1 MTIAVETQ
9 LPNLDVRVST
19 GLSGTPDS
27 VGYHLEAIEVHNH
40 SPMQGYGNS
49 SGVAATPGNFSRG
62 ALAAFQVS
70 AGSGA
75 YGTEHQIHDGSVIE
89 SGSATKYFD
98 FNTMFVT
105 AVGTANRATFIEFY
119 YGSRAAGLACTF
131 DHTGELAIRNSH
143 GLSDGNKIM
152 FSTTDTLPAELN
164 AYTTYYVVGK
174 TENNFQVSLT
184 LGGSAVAITDNGTG
198 THYFHVLTQTLLTEI
213 YISMA
218 ATNSDSLPF
227 QLHSPRVLCNNR
239 LWMRA
244 KASGG
249 TNTVDMFFGLHTY
262 AG

>member
-1 MTIAVETQ
+1 MAIYTPS
-9 LPNLDVRVST
+9 LYPDLDKRVST
-19 GLSGTPDS
+19 GLAGTPES
-27 VGYHLEAIEVHNH
+27 IGYHLEAIEVHNH
-40 SPMQGYGNS
+40 SSMQGYGNS

-62 ALAAFQVS
+62 ELAAFQVS

-119 YGSRAAGLACTF
+119 HGSRAAGVACTF
-131 DHTGELAIRNSH
+131 DHTGELVLKSGH
-143 GLSDGNKIM
+143 GLSDGTKIM
-152 FSTTDTLPAELN
+152 FSTTTTLPAELN
-164 AYTTYYVVGK
+164 AYTTYYVVNK
-174 TENNFQVSLT
+174 TTDNFQVSLT
-184 LGGSAVAITDNGTG
+184 LGGSAVAFTDNGTG
-198 THYFHVLTQTLLTEI
+198 THYYHVLTQTLLTEI
-213 YISMA
+213 YVSMA
-218 ATNSDSLPF
+218 ATNADSLPF